1 MTARENETLTRRYT
15 ENIWGKGKVEEVDE
29 IFASD
34 YVDHFP
40 FPGVTPDREGLKK
53 SVRDFHSAV
62 PDVKVKVEDVINEE
76 DKVVAR
82 WTASGTHKGEI
93 MGIPATNKKFEMSG
107 ITICRISKGKI
118 VEEWSQAD
126 YAGFMQ
132 QIGVEPQQGR

>member
-1 MTARENETLTRRYT
+1 MTAKENETLTRRYT
-15 ENIWGKGKVEEVDE
+15 EDVWGKGKVEDVDK

-40 FPGVTPDREGLKK
+40 FPGTAPDREGLKK
-53 SVRDFHSAV
+53 SVRNFHSAV
-62 PDVKVKVEDVINEE
+62 PDVRVKVEDVINEE

-93 MGIPATNKKFEMSG
+93 MGIPPTNKKFEMSG
-107 ITICRISKGKI
+107 ITICRIAKGKI

-132 QIGVEPQQGR
+132 QIGVAPQPGK